1 MNNKA
6 YYCDIK
12 TGEITYPKED
22 TSDGIKERARI
33 SFIISSYLCPFDD
46 EHKIS
51 EEEYRQ
57 ALEDMKK
64 YS

>member
-6 YYCDIK
+6 YYYDLK
-12 TGEITYPKED
+12 TGEINYPKED
-22 TSDGIKERARI
+22 TSEGIRERARI

-46 EHKIS
+46 EHRIT
-51 EEEYRQ
+51 EEEYKQ

-64 YS
+64 YE